1 MKFGNNF
8 AKFNIFPATA
18 GAKGGEGEG
27 CSQLR
32 RATTLRWVI
41 YPLQGLGGIGSRYVG
56 ASPYAGVFDPVGVGQ
71 CPALGL
77 WTLATKGTQERA
89 IYHSTGAC
97 PCAMR
102 YIYK

>member
-41 YPLQGLGGIGSRYVG
+41 YPLQGCGGVSHQRRVT
-56 ASPYAGVFDPVGVGQ
+56 
-71 CPALGL
+71 
-77 WTLATKGTQERA
+77 TLRWG
-89 IYHSTGAC
+89 I
-97 PCAMR
+97 
-102 YIYK
+102 